1 MTRSLRA
8 VSRKFVVTAV
18 RLRRCVYVADSD
30 SDRELVAA
38 LRQGEPR
45 AVDAVFA
52 REHGRILSYLT
63 RMSGRRDL
71 AEDLLQE
78 TFLRLVKHARR
89 LAEDTRIQVWLLTVA
104 RNLCRSQFRSGAV
117 ERNRN
122 SQLGELPLPSAASP
136 HESLEHKE
144 LSLRL
149 DAALQTLSFE
159 HREVL
164 ILLVVEALPQA
175 AVAELLGLSHDA
187 LRQRF
192 SRARKQLAEQ
202 LDKTAASGSHSRKAM
217 RDAG

>member
-1 MTRSLRA
+1 
-8 VSRKFVVTAV
+8 VTIQQP
-18 RLRRCVYVADSD
+18 

-38 LRQGEPR
+38 LRRGDPR

-63 RMSGRRDL
+63 RMAGRRDL

-78 TFLRLVKHARR
+78 TFLRLVKHAQR
-89 LAEDTRIQVWLLTVA
+89 LTEDTQLEHWLLTVA

-117 ERNRN
+117 ERARN
-122 SQLGELPLPSAASP
+122 SQLARLPPQPSASAQD
-136 HESLEHKE
+136 SLEHKE
-144 LSLRL
+144 QWLRL
-149 DAALQTLSFE
+149 EAALQMLSFE

-175 AVAELLGLSHDA
+175 SVAVLLGLSHDA

-192 SRARKQLAEQ
+192 SRAKKQLAQQ
-202 LDKTAASGSHSRKAM
+202 LDKTAAGGSHSAKVV

>member
-1 MTRSLRA
+1 
-8 VSRKFVVTAV
+8 V
-18 RLRRCVYVADSD
+18 RLRRFVYVTVSD

-52 REHGRILSYLT
+52 REHGRVLSYLT
-63 RMSGRRDL
+63 RMSGRRDV

-78 TFLRLVKHARR
+78 TFLRLVKHAQR
-89 LAEDTRIQVWLLTVA
+89 LAEDTRIEVWLLSVA

-117 ERNRN
+117 ERDRN
-122 SQLGELPLPSAASP
+122 SQLARLPRPPSAASP
-136 HESLEHKE
+136 HDSLEHKE

-164 ILLVVEALPQA
+164 ILLVVETLPQA

-192 SRARKQLAEQ
+192 SRARKQLAEK
-202 LDKTAASGSHSRKAM
+202 LDKAPASGSHSRKVM